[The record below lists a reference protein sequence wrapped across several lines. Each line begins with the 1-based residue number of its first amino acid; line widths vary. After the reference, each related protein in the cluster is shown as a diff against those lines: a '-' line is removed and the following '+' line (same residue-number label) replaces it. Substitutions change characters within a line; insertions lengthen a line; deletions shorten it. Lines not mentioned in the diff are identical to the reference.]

1 MRGATS
7 GPDAST
13 AAIALGRLAGVDPG
27 PVEVVTPGLILPGRF
42 RVDVAATSVVAAT
55 TAAIATV
62 HQRRTGRYPS
72 VAVDERGAQVSF
84 RSERYLRRDG
94 RTVGELWAP
103 LSGDYQCANGWL
115 KVHANFAHHAAA
127 AAAALG
133 VPTDREA
140 LAARLRTLAAL
151 DAEQAIIDAG
161 GVAAAMRSAEAWRA
175 HDQGRVEATTP
186 PLRLHRLTETPGEV
200 GPGPRRWPDAS
211 PSGPGSG
218 LPGAPVPGDA
228 VRPLAGLRVLD
239 LTRVIAGP
247 VCGRVLAAHG
257 ADVLQVAA
265 GHLPQIEP
273 LVLDT
278 GFGKRSTLLDLRR
291 PADRAA
297 FDALLAEADVLV
309 ESYRPGSLAAL
320 GYGPQDLARRSPGL
334 VVVDVRA
341 YSSGGPWAAR
351 RGFDSLVQLVS
362 GLADEAARSTGV
374 DGPVPLP
381 CQALDHATGWLA
393 ALAAVAGILRQR
405 REGGS
410 WRAEVSLAATAA
422 WLDGLGRYGGTV
434 PADPDLDDVSPFLLD
449 TVRAEPGG
457 GETVLRHV
465 AMPGT
470 FDGAAVRWA
479 SPPPWPGSS
488 PPRWQDG

>member
-1 MRGATS
+1 MAAVATALGLLAELDPHPAEVSTS
-7 GPDAST
+7 G
-13 AAIALGRLAGVDPG
+13 LV
-27 PVEVVTPGLILPGRF
+27 LPGRF
-42 RVDVAATSVVAAT
+42 RVDVVATSVVAAV
-55 TAAIATV
+55 TAAIAAV
-62 HQRRTGRYPS
+62 HQQRTGWYPA
-72 VAVDERGAQVSF
+72 VAVDGRAAQISF

-103 LSGDYQCANGWL
+103 LSGDYRCADGWL
-115 KVHANFAHHAAA
+115 KIHANFAHHGSA

-133 VPTDREA
+133 VRADREA
-140 LAARLRTLAAL
+140 LAERLGTLRAP
-151 DAEQAIIDAG
+151 DAEQAIIEAG
-161 GVAAAMRSAEAWRA
+161 GVAAAMRSAEAWRV
-175 HDQGRVEATTP
+175 HGQGRVEAATA
-186 PLRLHRLTETPGEV
+186 PLRLQRAVTAGAVE
-200 GPGPRRWPDAS
+200 PGPRRWPDA
-211 PSGPGSG
+211 PT
-218 LPGAPVPGDA
+218 GAPAPGDA

-278 GFGKRSTLLDLRR
+278 GFGKRSTLLDLRL
-291 PADRAA
+291 PADRVA
-297 FDALLAEADVLV
+297 FDALLADADVLV
-309 ESYRPGSLAAL
+309 ESYRPGALAAL
-320 GYGPQDLARRSPGL
+320 GYGPQELARRAPGL

-341 YSSGGPWAAR
+341 YSSGGPWEAR

-362 GLADEAARSTGV
+362 GLADEAARNTGA
-374 DGPVPLP
+374 DGAVPLP

-393 ALAAVAGILRQR
+393 ALAAVAGVLRQR

-422 WLDGLGRYGGTV
+422 WLDGLGRFRGTIV
-434 PADPDLDDVSPFLLD
+434 SDPGLDDVAPFLLD

-457 GETVLRHV
+457 GAVVLSHV

-470 FDGAAVRWA
+470 LDGAAVRWA
-479 SPPPWPGSS
+479 SPPPRPGSS
-488 PPRWQDG
+488 PPRWQAG